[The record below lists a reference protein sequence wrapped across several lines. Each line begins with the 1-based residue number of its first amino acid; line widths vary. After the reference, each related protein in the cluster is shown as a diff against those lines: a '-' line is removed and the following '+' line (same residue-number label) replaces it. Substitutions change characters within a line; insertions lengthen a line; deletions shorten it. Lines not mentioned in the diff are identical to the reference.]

1 MSPVNISSATV
12 TTGDTD
18 LDTECFKPIEP
29 LLEDVAIGFGEEPPQ
44 HNFNSSMP
52 TLIGNAFMVS
62 EPRCG
67 GWIDIL
73 KEITDAMLRDYP
85 AQKVMHTTGP
95 LMISRIFNTLK
106 KRYKVTLFP
115 YSKVT
120 PVTKDDMGSYI
131 YQGETA
137 SFHEKIKEAYCS
149 HYFFGSWDTNFSF
162 YN

>member
-1 MSPVNISSATV
+1 MSRGL
-12 TTGDTD
+12 GDVY
-18 LDTECFKPIEP
+18 KR
-29 LLEDVAIGFGEEPPQ
+29 Q
-44 HNFNSSMP
+44 
-52 TLIGNAFMVS
+52 
-62 EPRCG
+62 

-149 HYFFGSWDTNFSF
+149 HYFFGSWGTNFSF

>member
-1 MSPVNISSATV
+1 MTAENHSPPARSLRRTQCTNLWVVYNCALS
-12 TTGDTD
+12 
-18 LDTECFKPIEP
+18 
-29 LLEDVAIGFGEEPPQ
+29 
-44 HNFNSSMP
+44 N
-52 TLIGNAFMVS
+52 
-62 EPRCG
+62 
-67 GWIDIL
+67 
-73 KEITDAMLRDYP
+73 DAMLRDYP

>member
-1 MSPVNISSATV
+1 MHLWFLSQ
-12 TTGDTD
+12 G
-18 LDTECFKPIEP
+18 
-29 LLEDVAIGFGEEPPQ
+29 
-44 HNFNSSMP
+44 
-52 TLIGNAFMVS
+52 
-62 EPRCG
+62 CG

-137 SFHEKIKEAYCS
+137 SFHGKNKGSILFS
-149 HYFFGSWDTNFSF
+149 LFFW
-162 YN
+162 